1 MKKFILLLIIAGSL
15 AFSAE
20 IGVTK
25 TFYLTDTE
33 TFRLIQ
39 WYEATGRFVPKG
51 VQGGF
56 AVFSVFQVQT
66 GEIKYFYANWDNLR
80 AQKMDIWAVVPASAL
95 DTNVPSGFSDRL
107 NYDENGDPVG
117 IKTWAE
123 RSNYVIKH
131 DDPTTAIL
139 SMSPKDANN
148 NNLASGNT
156 AAMVKQ
162 FIDLVVGIGDIDDI
176 YSGSGIQGIKAI
188 YLPPAVEE

>member
-1 MKKFILLLIIAGSL
+1 MKKFLLLLIIACSL

-25 TFYLTDTE
+25 TFYINDTE
-33 TFRLIQ
+33 AFRTIQ

-56 AVFSVFQVQT
+56 AVFDVFQVQT
-66 GEIKYFYANWDNLR
+66 GELKFMYANWSEIR
-80 AQKMDIWAVVPASAL
+80 VQKLDVWAVVPASAL
-95 DTNVPSGFSDRL
+95 NSNVPAGFSDRL
-107 NYDENGDPVG
+107 NYDENGDPVS

-123 RSNYVIKH
+123 RSNYIIKH
-131 DDPTTAIL
+131 DDPSTAII

-176 YSGSGIQGIKAI
+176 YSGTGIQSIKAV
-188 YLPPAVEE
+188 YLPPVIEE